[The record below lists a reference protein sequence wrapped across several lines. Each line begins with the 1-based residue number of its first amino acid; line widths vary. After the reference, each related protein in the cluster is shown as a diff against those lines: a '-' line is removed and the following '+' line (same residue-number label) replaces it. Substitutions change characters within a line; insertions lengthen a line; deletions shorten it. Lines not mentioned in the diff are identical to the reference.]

1 MKKKNQKKKFDI
13 IKYIKEDKKLIIACI
28 TLFLFILLAI
38 FVLTGKTSKLD
49 ELISSFIIGIR
60 NESLTNRMINITN
73 IGGAYSLIVISL
85 LLLIFVKKK
94 KIPLLVIINLVIVF
108 LSSQIFKFIFKRPRP
123 DGVFLIDE
131 SGYSFPSG
139 HAMVSIAFIMFITYI
154 LLKVLKNKLS
164 KILITITLS
173 ILVLLIG
180 FSRIYLGVHHFTDV
194 IGGFLLGITYLMIYL
209 HIIDKKEYLK

>member
-1 MKKKNQKKKFDI
+1 MKKKNQKKKINIF
-13 IKYIKEDKKLIIACI
+13 KYIKEDKKLIIACI
-28 TLFLFILLAI
+28 TLLLFIILTI

-49 ELISSFIIGIR
+49 ELVSSFIIGIR

-73 IGGAYSLIVISL
+73 IGGTYSLIVISL

-108 LSSQIFKFIFKRPRP
+108 LSSQIFKFMFKRPRP
-123 DGVFLIDE
+123 NGVYLINE

-139 HAMVSIAFIMFITYI
+139 HSMVSIAFIMFITYI

-164 KILITITLS
+164 KILVTITLS

-180 FSRIYLGVHHFTDV
+180 FSRIYLGVHHFTDI

-209 HIIDKKEYLK
+209 HIINKKEYLK